1 MLARTPGDGVPRLH
15 EHQTKFLLR
24 IVPSNNLANT
34 KELRVLYS
42 YNENEVVVHDLRF
55 GLFDDEG

>member
-1 MLARTPGDGVPRLH
+1 MPRLN

-24 IVPSNNLANT
+24 IFPSNNLANT
-34 KELRVLYS
+34 KELQVLYS
-42 YNENEVVVHDLRF
+42 YNENEVVVYDLRF